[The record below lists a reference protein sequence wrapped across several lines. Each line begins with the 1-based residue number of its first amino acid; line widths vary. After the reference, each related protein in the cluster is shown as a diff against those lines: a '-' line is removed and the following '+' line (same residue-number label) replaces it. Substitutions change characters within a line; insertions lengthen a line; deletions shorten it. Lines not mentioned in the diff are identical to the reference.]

1 MKRMF
6 SLLIICGLLTGSAV
20 QIRDV
25 GPDHVSSLSSV
36 TPVAAE
42 IGWAVSKWNVP
53 AGWIAAGAASGFWG
67 TLGWKLGAEIGGLFG
82 GLAGV
87 VVGGAL
93 GGF

>member
-6 SLLIICGLLTGSAV
+6 SLLIICGLLTGSTV

-25 GPDHVSSLSSV
+25 GPNHTSTVSSA

-42 IGWAVSKWNVP
+42 IGWAVSKWSEP
-53 AGWIAAGAASGFWG
+53 AGWIAGGAATGFWG
-67 TLGWKLGAEIGGLFG
+67 TLGWKLGAEIGGLVG

-87 VVGGAL
+87 VIGGAL